1 MWRLAMKRVVGAVA
15 FGATAAACYGHLN
28 EGKSS
33 RGISVPEN
41 RRGSSTALWA
51 SISPPLGVG
60 VACEESKEKE
70 HTVEDILRA
79 AEDVLRSTEGI
90 VMLFTNTSDAN
101 FQAPAG
107 RPVKAFKTPR
117 LDDDAAEDLDAVSD
131 PRWCERLW
139 FATNK
144 YSEKV
149 DQVNLGVIPPIP
161 QPLQTFFR
169 SLTLVYQ
176 MVMLSPSFS
185 SQAEQEQLVQH
196 WRVRQV
202 WQLLCDAGAVRPEG
216 PEGKW
221 RILQAGAERHL
232 GGER

>member
-1 MWRLAMKRVVGAVA
+1 MGLWHGCEGRMLRLAMKRVVGAVA

-90 VMLFTNTSDAN
+90 VMLFTNTSDAT

-117 LDDDAAEDLDAVSD
+117 LDDAAAEDLDAVSD

-149 DQVNLGVIPPIP
+149 DQVNLGVIPPFHN
-161 QPLQTFFR
+161 LCR
-169 SLTLVYQ
+169 L
-176 MVMLSPSFS
+176 FS
-185 SQAEQEQLVQH
+185 GH
-196 WRVRQV
+196 
-202 WQLLCDAGAVRPEG
+202 
-216 PEGKW
+216 
-221 RILQAGAERHL
+221 
-232 GGER
+232 